1 MSYFKGWRR
10 VAGVAGAAMIA
21 AAFAAPAQAEIQY
34 GEVINIHE
42 SVLVEESHVAIWAK
56 YGTFCGLT
64 QWVGPVTTCVYDEG
78 SGQLGSIR
86 RINVEGLGELREV
99 MSVQGPTSYTYE
111 VITAGDLMN
120 AKYRSTISTVPGPRA
135 GTAEVH
141 WQTTILR
148 SAFPDDGGVGI
159 SNALA
164 GIYRS
169 SLESLKQMAE

>member
-1 MSYFKGWRR
+1 MSYTKGWRR
-10 VAGVAGAAMIA
+10 LAGLAAAGLVA
-21 AAFAAPAQAEIQY
+21 AAFAGTAQAEIRY
-34 GEVINIHE
+34 GDVINIHE
-42 SVLVEESHVAIWAK
+42 SVLVDESHVAIWAK

-86 RINVEGLGELREV
+86 RINVEGMGELREV

-111 VITAGDLMN
+111 VITEGALMS

-159 SNALA
+159 SNALQ

-169 SLESLKQMAE
+169 SLEALKAMAE